1 MNFCLVDKSIMMN
14 EPRKKC
20 AQGFFKIRVLSYVIT
35 QPASCCFILSLF
47 LIAIELIALGIYVA
61 KKDHMPDL
69 DAMKVNNKPEAS
81 SYHELSLQIIH
92 LFHIAID
99 RLSSPSVIIMMHSCQ
114 LLEIEYRDNLCAK
127 NF

>member
-1 MNFCLVDKSIMMN
+1 MMN

-20 AQGFFKIRVLSYVIT
+20 AQGFLKIRILSYVIT
-35 QPASCCFILSLF
+35 QPASFCFILSLF

-92 LFHIAID
+92 LFHVAID
-99 RLSSPSVIIMMHSCQ
+99 RRPRAFFPFCNNYDVATVKCHTPS
-114 LLEIEYRDNLCAK
+114 
-127 NF
+127 FF